1 MRIGEESKMST
12 SFLYARRTGVKG
24 TSILP
29 LSKVEAIN
37 VMKSNRGIDFQ
48 LGVLGGADLQSVM
61 RVYGEF
67 APYTKV
73 NSVQELLGSMASS

>member
-1 MRIGEESKMST
+1 MSS

-24 TSILP
+24 TFILP

-37 VMKSNRGIDFQ
+37 VMKANRGIDFQ

-67 APYTKV
+67 APYKKV
-73 NSVQELLGSMASS
+73 NSVQELLGSMATS